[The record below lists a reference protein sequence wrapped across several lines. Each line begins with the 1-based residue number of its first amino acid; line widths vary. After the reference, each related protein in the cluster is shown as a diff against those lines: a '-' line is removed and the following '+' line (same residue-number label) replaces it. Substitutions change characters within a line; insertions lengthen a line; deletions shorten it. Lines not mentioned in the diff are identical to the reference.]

1 MNVVTPTSASVM
13 PTAVSSGRIDRPGKV
28 DLLADR
34 RDLGLE
40 RAHET
45 YTAATTKVMPNMNMQ
60 IAHTI
65 SPVRM
70 FLRARRRVIIGGKN
84 TSCARVALDV
94 VARPARYR
102 WTSATIA
109 QNSSAR

>member
-1 MNVVTPTSASVM
+1 MPTSASVM
-13 PTAVSSGRIDRPGKV
+13 PTAVSTGRTVGPGKV

-34 RDLGLE
+34 RDLGVE

-45 YTAATTKVMPNMNMQ
+45 YTAATTNVMPNMNMQ
-60 IAHTI
+60 MAHTI

-70 FLRARRRVIIGGKN
+70 FLFARRRFIVGAKN
-84 TSCARVALDV
+84 TRRGRA
-94 VARPARYR
+94 YR